1 MLIMPAPQLLLSVFA
16 KVETFGQIADTPFG
30 VGYQLDGL
38 QVAVSFFGHQ
48 VYFGYQGAVL
58 VLAHDIQL
66 SFARPELTENALLLE
81 KITAIDLRFQN

>member
-16 KVETFGQIADTPFG
+16 KVETFGQVADTPFG

-58 VLAHDIQL
+58 VWTHDTQL
-66 SFARPELTENALLLE
+66 SFADTELGNNAVLLD
-81 KITAIDLRFQN
+81 KITAIDQRFQN

>member
-30 VGYQLDGL
+30 VGYQLDDL
-38 QVAVSFFGHQ
+38 QVAVSFFGHH

-58 VLAHDIQL
+58 VLESDTQL
-66 SFARPELTENALLLE
+66 SFADPEHWQNSPLLD
-81 KITAIDLRFQN
+81 KISAIDRRFTG

>member
-1 MLIMPAPQLLLSVFA
+1 MLTMPAPQLLLSVFA

-38 QVAVSFFGHQ
+38 QVAVSFFGHH

-58 VLAHDIQL
+58 VLANDTQL
-66 SFARPELTENALLLE
+66 NFADPECWQNQHLLE
-81 KITAIDLRFQN
+81 KISSIDKRFAS